1 MSDEETQRRLEEV
14 LREAEPRRP
23 EAARPSPGDAA
34 PDAAPEGDPPPAPG
48 ETRSEAES
56 AAEASPGAQQD
67 PGEVLGDAL
76 DRLEASVTLLLDR
89 QRELA
94 ERVGGAEARKRDAER
109 KLARLAGEGID
120 PGAIERR
127 IGELEEENE
136 RLSRHAA
143 HLEERIRGLM
153 SRVRYATGT

>member
-1 MSDEETQRRLEEV
+1 LSDEESQRRLEEV

-23 EAARPSPGDAA
+23 EAARPPSGDT
-34 PDAAPEGDPPPAPG
+34 APEGDPPPAPEEAPG
-48 ETRSEAES
+48 GAES
-56 AAEASPGAQQD
+56 AAGPPPGAEAD
-67 PGEVLGDAL
+67 PGEVLADAL

-94 ERVGGAEARKRDAER
+94 ERCAGAEARKRDAER
-109 KLARLAGEGID
+109 KLARLAGEGLD

-127 IGELEEENE
+127 MVELEEENE

-143 HLEERIRGLM
+143 HLEERIRGLL

>member
-23 EAARPSPGDAA
+23 GAARPPSA
-34 PDAAPEGDPPPAPG
+34 DAAPEGDPPPAPE
-48 ETRSEAES
+48 ETRGEEKSAGDAPSGAE
-56 AAEASPGAQQD
+56 PD
-67 PGEVLGDAL
+67 PGEVLADAL

-89 QRELA
+89 QRDLA
-94 ERVGGAEARKRDAER
+94 QRCAGAEARKRDAER

-127 IGELEEENE
+127 MGELEEENE

-143 HLEERIRGLM
+143 HLEERIRGLL